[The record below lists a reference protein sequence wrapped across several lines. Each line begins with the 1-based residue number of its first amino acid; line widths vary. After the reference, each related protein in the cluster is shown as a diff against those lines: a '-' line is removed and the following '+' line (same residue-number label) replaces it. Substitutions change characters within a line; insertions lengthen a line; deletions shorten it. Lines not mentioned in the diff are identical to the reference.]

1 VLPCYVPYTILQMHC
16 LVMILY
22 YTYQVG
28 LNYSVFTQFY
38 IGQKKSVGLYYKMI
52 NVNVSNENNIETF
65 KTLLILKITL

>member
-1 VLPCYVPYTILQMHC
+1 MLIDSKICDAVLPCYVPYTILQMHC

-38 IGQKKSVGLYYKMI
+38 IGQKSL
-52 NVNVSNENNIETF
+52 
-65 KTLLILKITL
+65 